1 MLQTNLMVFVFTGN
15 SMPIQYW
22 GGASDT
28 TEVRINIW
36 SKRMDIMGFVTTED
50 RGGDLPEAMLQT
62 LTGMVDDFRREPK
75 WEQPSNP

>member
-1 MLQTNLMVFVFTGN
+1 
-15 SMPIQYW
+15 MPIQYW